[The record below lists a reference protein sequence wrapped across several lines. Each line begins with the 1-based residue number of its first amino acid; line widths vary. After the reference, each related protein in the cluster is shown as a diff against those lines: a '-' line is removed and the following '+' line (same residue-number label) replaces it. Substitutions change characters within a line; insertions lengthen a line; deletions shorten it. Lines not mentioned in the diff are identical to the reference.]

1 MIRLFGSK
9 VYISIFA
16 LILVAAAALSA
27 DAPFLYI
34 ALFSAFLHELGHITV
49 MRLFRADI
57 AKVSIYPFGADIR
70 ADTSHLGYGAEALVA
85 LAGPLVSAVLAL
97 IFFILTRAFQN
108 IYFFA
113 SATAN
118 LLFFAVNIFPVKG
131 LDGGRILLSLL
142 LMRFDFSMAYTIF
155 YCISAAAF
163 GALCTFS
170 LALLYF
176 SGYNLSLVLIC
187 IYLYIS
193 EYSKQKILG

>member
-16 LILVAAAALSA
+16 LILIATMAFSA
-27 DAPFLYI
+27 DAPILYI
-34 ALFSAFLHELGHITV
+34 ALSCAFLHELGHITV

-97 IFFILTRAFQN
+97 IFFITAKVLPN

-113 SATAN
+113 AAITN

-155 YCISAAAF
+155 YFISAASF
-163 GALCTFS
+163 GVLCAFS
-170 LALLYF
+170 LAILYF